1 MLWAPICTVALMMHE
16 YWSVFTK
23 YSAGHSTLSAS
34 VNLDQNFPLR
44 ITWGVSFADG
54 KELRDTDE
62 YRYTVAASI
71 SF

>member
-1 MLWAPICTVALMMHE
+1 MNE
-16 YWSVFTK
+16 YWSVFTE
-23 YSAGHSTLSAS
+23 YSAGHSNSTLSTS
-34 VNLDQNFPLR
+34 LNLDQNFPLR